1 MKKLMLTIASL
12 LFVSV
17 LAVNAQVQDTT
28 SASQPSTGIQQQQ
41 DLNYDEMEAIQSS
54 DVPASL
60 RSSLQGSEYSGWEAG
75 KVYRHKANNEYVVVI
90 GDEDAKVYRFD
101 SNGTR
106 VQDGS
111 TQPSDKAVPES
122 GTPPTGATPETTT
135 PAPAPSPAPA
145 PAK

>member
-1 MKKLMLTIASL
+1 MKKLMLTIAGL

-17 LAVNAQVQDTT
+17 LAVTAQVQDTT
-28 SASQPSTGIQQQQ
+28 SASQPSTGIQQQ
-41 DLNYDEMEAIQSS
+41 DLNYDELEAVQSS

-75 KVYRHKANNEYVVVI
+75 KVYRQKSDNQYVVVI
-90 GDEDAKVYRFD
+90 GDENAKVYRFD
-101 SNGTR
+101 SNGKR
-106 VQDGS
+106 VEDS
-111 TQPSDKAVPES
+111 SMQPSDKAAPES
-122 GTPPTGATPETTT
+122 GTTPETTT